1 MYRFSAAPLWAL
13 ADPSK
18 KAPAQPFEPLAPLA
32 NASPEVWAR
41 VLARIEYRTLTLAE
55 RIELVLKTGPEPA
68 VLAKP
73 PNDLPALLR
82 TADQLLTF
90 ARQESGEK
98 ASLWRCECGTRY
110 AVAVSLLRTV
120 SVRCEHC
127 GRTVD
132 LDPAHTAGESF
143 LPNPELAAV
152 NELRRSLSAFFRE
165 AMARGWLVLVS
176 KG

>member
-1 MYRFSAAPLWAL
+1 VYRFSAAPLWAL
-13 ADPSK
+13 TDAST
-18 KAPAQPFEPLAPLA
+18 KAPEFEPLAPIPTV
-32 NASPEVWAR
+32 SPEVWPR
-41 VLARIEYRTLTLAE
+41 VLARIEYRTLTLTE
-55 RIELVLKTGPEPA
+55 RIELALKTGQQPA
-68 VLAKP
+68 VLARP

-98 ASLWRCECGTRY
+98 ASVWRCECGTRY
-110 AVAVSLLRTV
+110 AVPVSLLRTV
-120 SVRCEHC
+120 SIRCEHC

-132 LDPAHTAGESF
+132 LDPDRTAGESF